1 MSHFAKMLAELT
13 QDLRYALRQFR
24 RKPGFVAITILTL
37 ALGIG
42 ATAAVF
48 SIADRAMFEPLP
60 YPHAE
65 KLAAVGI
72 LVPIE
77 PREFMFGFSYFSFRR
92 EQQPFSAVT
101 SWSGLTDCDIT
112 ESGAVRLSCAQVEA
126 SFLRT
131 FGVAPILGSDFTPND
146 DHPNSPHVALLSYGL
161 WQVRYGGDPGIV
173 GRTFMLDGQP
183 VRILGVIPREF
194 ELPTLAH
201 ADLLVPQRMDESG
214 PGGGAGRAV
223 RAFGR
228 LKDGIS
234 SAQAAEQLQPL
245 LAEIIRSAPPNFQ
258 KEIRLSVRSLRD
270 YQTYEVRLSLWVLLA
285 AVAAFLVIA
294 CANVANL
301 FLARS
306 ASRGPEM
313 AVRSALGAG
322 RARLIRQMLTESVV
336 LGLAGG
342 AAGCALAWIALQLV
356 RSAAGV
362 QVPRLAEAALDFRV
376 LLFAFTAAM
385 LSGIIFGLAPAW
397 TLPRGQD
404 LVGGRA
410 VGASRP
416 RLSHALVS
424 FQIAGSLVLLTASGL
439 LLHALWNL
447 ESVRLGMDVEQVYAA
462 QITLGRSTYAAEP
475 AKRTLFFE
483 TLEQRLAQL
492 PGIASLAVS
501 DSLPPSGGVR
511 SRPYFI
517 MQAKG
522 KAQTE
527 TGTGGM
533 VAWRAVTPQYF
544 SALRI
549 PILRGR
555 PFTEADRSSGEDL
568 VILNALLA
576 QRLFG
581 RVDVTGRRV
590 RLAQD
595 SHWFTV
601 VGVAANVKDVVNNA
615 RNGGVE
621 VSEDP
626 EYYVLRLHAPDAG
639 LPADGGPG
647 APLHAALILR
657 TSMPKEAVVAFVR
670 SEVAALD
677 PGVPVNFFA
686 MRDRVSQLVA
696 TPRFDALLLT
706 GFGALSLVFAAVGL
720 LGVISFLVS
729 RQTREIGVRMALGA
743 TPNSVVLLFL
753 GKAARWTIAGA
764 IIGLVASFWV
774 ATLLKGLLFEVPGFD
789 VVIWLLALIILLV
802 VAGLA
807 AWIPARHA
815 SRIDPMVA
823 LRYE

>member
-1 MSHFAKMLAELT
+1 MLREFI
-13 QDLRYALRQFR
+13 QDARFALRQFR
-24 RKPGFVAITILTL
+24 RSPGFVAIAIFTL

-48 SIADRAMFEPLP
+48 SIADRAMFQPLP
-60 YPHAE
+60 YSQGE
-65 KLAAVGI
+65 KLVAVGI
-72 LVPIE
+72 LVPLE
-77 PREFMFGFSYFSFRR
+77 PREFMFGFSYFSLRR
-92 EQQPFSAVT
+92 EQKPFSAVT
-101 SWSGLTDCDIT
+101 SWSGVTDCDIT
-112 ESGAVRLSCAQVEA
+112 ESGAVRLSCAQVES
-126 SFLRT
+126 SFLST
-131 FGVAPILGSDFTPND
+131 FGLAPLLGADFTAND
-146 DHPNSPHVALLSYGL
+146 DHPNSPRVALLSYGL
-161 WQVRYGGDPGIV
+161 WQARYGGDPGVV

-183 VRILGVIPREF
+183 VRITGVLPREF
-194 ELPTLAH
+194 ELPTFAQ

-214 PGGGAGRAV
+214 PGAGAGRVV

-228 LKDGIS
+228 LKEGVS
-234 SAQAAEQLQPL
+234 PAQAAEQLQPL
-245 LAEIIRSAPPNFQ
+245 LAEIILSAPPNFQ

-270 YQTYEVRLSLWVLLA
+270 YQTHEVRLSLWVLLA

-306 ASRGPEM
+306 ASRRPEM

-322 RARLIRQMLTESVV
+322 RARLIRQTLTESML

-342 AAGCALAWIALQLV
+342 AAGCALAWAALRLI

-362 QVPRLAEAALDFRV
+362 QVPRLAEAALDGRV
-376 LLFAFTAAM
+376 LLFAFAAAM

-404 LVGGRA
+404 LVGGRT
-410 VGASRP
+410 VGISRP
-416 RLSHALVS
+416 RLSQALVT
-424 FQIAGSLVLLTASGL
+424 FQIAGSLVLLTMSGL

-447 ESVRLGMDVEQVYAA
+447 ESVSLGMDVEQVYAA
-462 QITLGRSTYAAEP
+462 QITLGRASYAAEP

-483 TLEQRLAQL
+483 SLEQRLAQF
-492 PGIASLAVS
+492 PGVAALAVS
-501 DSLPPSGGVR
+501 DSLPPSGGMR
-511 SRPYFI
+511 ARPYFI
-517 MQAKG
+517 MQAEG
-522 KAQTE
+522 RPQTE

-533 VAWRAVTPQYF
+533 VDWRAVTPGYF

-549 PILRGR
+549 PFLRRR
-555 PFTEADRSSGEDL
+555 PFAEADRSSGEDF

-576 QRLFG
+576 ERLFG
-581 RVDVTGRRV
+581 TVDVTGRRV

-595 SHWFTV
+595 SHWYTV
-601 VGVAANVKDVVNNA
+601 VGVAANVKGVINNI
-615 RNGGVE
+615 RNGGVG

-639 LPADGGPG
+639 FPADGGPG
-647 APLHAALILR
+647 APLRAAVILRSSMPEAAL
-657 TSMPKEAVVAFVR
+657 AAFVR
-670 SEVAALD
+670 STVADLD
-677 PGVPVNFFA
+677 PAVPVNFFA

-706 GFGALSLVFAAVGL
+706 SFGALSLVLAAVGL
-720 LGVISFLVS
+720 LGLISFLVS

-764 IIGLVASFWV
+764 IAGLAGSFWI
-774 ATLLKGLLFEVPGFD
+774 ARLLRGMLFEVPAFD
-789 VVIWLLALIILLV
+789 LFAWLLALILLLI

-807 AWIPARHA
+807 AWIPARRA

-823 LRYE
+823 LRHE

>member
-1 MSHFAKMLAELT
+1 MEAWIAVRWPAQMLLEFT
-13 QDLRYALRQFR
+13 QDVRYALRQFR
-24 RKPGFVAITILTL
+24 RSPGFVAITILTL

-42 ATAAVF
+42 ATAAAF
-48 SIADRAMFEPLP
+48 SIADRAMFQPLP
-60 YPHAE
+60 YPHPE

-77 PREFMFGFSYFSFRR
+77 PREFMFGFSYFSLRR

-101 SWSGLTDCDIT
+101 SWSGITDCDIT
-112 ESGAVRLSCAQVEA
+112 ESGAVRLSCAQVES

-131 FGVAPILGSDFTPND
+131 FGIAPLLGADFTTND
-146 DHPNSPHVALLSYGL
+146 DHPNSPRVALLSFGL
-161 WQVRYGGDPGIV
+161 WQSRYGGEPGIV
-173 GRTFMLDGQP
+173 GRTFMLDGQQA
-183 VRILGVIPREF
+183 RIVGVLPREF

-214 PGGGAGRAV
+214 PGGGAGRVV

-228 LKDGIS
+228 LKEGVSPI
-234 SAQAAEQLQPL
+234 QAAEQLQPL
-245 LAEIIRSAPPNFQ
+245 LAEIIHSAPPNFQ

-270 YQTYEVRLSLWVLLA
+270 YQTHEVRLTLWVLLA

-294 CANVANL
+294 CANVANF
-301 FLARS
+301 FLARA
-306 ASRGPEM
+306 ASRMPEM

-322 RARLIRQMLTESVV
+322 RGRLIRQMLTESIV

-342 AAGCALAWIALQLV
+342 AAGCALAWASLRLV

-376 LLFAFTAAM
+376 LMFAFAAAM

-404 LVGGRA
+404 LVGGHS
-410 VGASRP
+410 VGSSRP
-416 RLSHALVS
+416 RLSHVLVS

-462 QITLGRSTYAAEP
+462 QITLGRSSYATNPE
-475 AKRTLFFE
+475 KRTLFFE
-483 TLEQRLAQL
+483 ALEQRLSRV
-492 PGIASLAVS
+492 PGVTSLAVS
-501 DSLPPSGGVR
+501 DSLPPSGAMR
-511 SRPYFI
+511 ARPYFI
-517 MQAKG
+517 MQAEG
-522 KAQTE
+522 KPQTE

-533 VAWRAVTPQYF
+533 VGWRAVTPDYF
-544 SALRI
+544 SALHI

-555 PFTEADRSSGEDL
+555 PFAEADRSSGEDL
-568 VILNALLA
+568 VIPSARLA
-576 QRLFG
+576 ERLFG
-581 RVDVTGRRV
+581 SVDIVGRRL
-590 RLAQD
+590 RLSQD
-595 SHWFTV
+595 SRWYTV
-601 VGVAANVKDVVNNA
+601 IGVAANVK
-615 RNGGVE
+615 NGGIDAPD
-621 VSEDP
+621 DP

-639 LPADGGPG
+639 IPADGGPN
-647 APLHAALILR
+647 APLHASIIVR
-657 TSMPKEAVVAFVR
+657 TSMPEAAVASFVR
-670 SEVAALD
+670 SEISALD
-677 PGVPVNFFA
+677 PGVPVNLVA
-686 MRDRVSQLVA
+686 MRDRVNQLVA

-706 GFGALSLVFAAVGL
+706 GFGALSLLLAAVGL

-743 TPNSVVLLFL
+743 TPRSVVFLFL
-753 GKAARWTIAGA
+753 GKAVRWTIAGA
-764 IIGLVASFWV
+764 IVGLAGSFWV
-774 ATLLKGLLFEVPGFD
+774 AKLLKGMLFEVPGFD
-789 VVIWLLALIILLV
+789 AYAWLIALIVLLS
-802 VAGLA
+802 VAALA
-807 AWIPARHA
+807 AWIPARRA